1 MNRRAK
7 YSVELLSIG
16 SIISELHYGLFARE
30 WWFTSNIEPVDV
42 KDGDSFIPGFSCK
55 CEEISGKIYNNP
67 TSAISSLYQRLFETT
82 TKFSDRLNIFV
93 YSIGI
98 SDNSCLLSAGSGFN
112 SSFISVI
119 KKNGKAKS
127 PVITQGIEK
136 TGCFI
141 NIYVDNQLF
150 KRIEGVD
157 PNQTWKQTGLLK
169 QYEGNAL
176 FGLNHYRS
184 QERLAEAK
192 KLYCPPGE
200 WRIR

>member
-1 MNRRAK
+1 MAYLPEN
-7 YSVELLSIG
+7 G
-16 SIISELHYGLFARE
+16 
-30 WWFTSNIEPVDV
+30 V

-82 TKFSDRLNIFV
+82 TKFSGPLIMGPFSFKLDRLNIFV

-169 QYEGNAL
+169 QYEEYHNLWVNFTFDVRSLDHVPSIKLRVAKGPG
-176 FGLNHYRS
+176 FGRDNHDRETINY
-184 QERLAEAK
+184 AA
-192 KLYCPPGE
+192 
-200 WRIR
+200 